1 MTTLELKDTKTIPD
15 PIHTYPKNV
24 RNSSTPLVIDNGK
37 CIYLDIVLTFNFGTW
52 TLNLFNLSSGSYQ
65 CRVGWATQKEPLL
78 IFKNLVAKPR
88 KERGKKVMIYEQRF
102 RH

>member
-37 CIYLDIVLTFNFGTW
+37 CIYLDIVLTFNFG
-52 TLNLFNLSSGSYQ
+52 
-65 CRVGWATQKEPLL
+65 
-78 IFKNLVAKPR
+78 I
-88 KERGKKVMIYEQRF
+88 
-102 RH
+102 